1 MKYNKFI
8 IIAAFLTAFAGV
20 VQAGSKKT
28 KVFLYGFAASF
39 NDSTVYFT
47 DIQAIDTATVQTRTK
62 FLYGRDNYSYQLR
75 DYLKEHGCATPTCI
89 TVFALKQKNIE
100 KKYIN
105 LKKKYTGKN
114 YVVKHI
120 TSSEFKYV
128 PVVYEDD
135 DAPEVDKKA
144 EKAKAKQAKAARKQQ
159 REGAMPPPPTGGG
172 QRPM

>member
-8 IIAAFLTAFAGV
+8 IIAAFLTMFAGV

-114 YVVKHI
+114 YVVKHL
-120 TSSEFKYV
+120 TASEFKYV